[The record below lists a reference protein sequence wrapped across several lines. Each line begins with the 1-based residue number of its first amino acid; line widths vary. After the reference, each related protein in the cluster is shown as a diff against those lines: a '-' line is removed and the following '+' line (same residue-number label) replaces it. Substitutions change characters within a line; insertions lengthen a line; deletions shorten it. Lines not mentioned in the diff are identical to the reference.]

1 MSSTVERTPANSL
14 PLSTTTWSG
23 WPTVP
28 TNRSIRVCATVS
40 AVNSDCRK
48 AIMTKPVRQS
58 MTVKTLVFQFLS
70 TIDSNATPI
79 ATLVDGV
86 VFFQCFPR

>member
-23 WPTVP
+23 RPTVP

-40 AVNSDCRK
+40 AVTSDCRK

-58 MTVKTLVFQFLS
+58 MAVRTLVFPCLS
-70 TIDSNATPI
+70 GRSPGDQRS
-79 ATLVDGV
+79 
-86 VFFQCFPR
+86 R